1 LELDV
6 LIFGGGVAGLWLL
19 DELHRRRFR
28 VLLIERRALGA
39 GQSIASQG
47 ILHGGLKYM
56 LGGMASGSA
65 RTVGAMTDVWRAC
78 LSGRGQP
85 DLSDARIFSP
95 CCYLWRTDS
104 LISRAALSAARL
116 VLRTSVER
124 VATRDRPAALVN
136 CPGEILRVNEQVVDV
151 ASFLS
156 VLARGH
162 TARIMQV
169 GEEDSVDFVTS
180 SLGRVDEVQLRR
192 SAANAVVS
200 MKTATTVFAA
210 GEGNEDLRRRVGL
223 SADTMQLRP
232 LRMVMVRGR
241 LPQLFGHCVD
251 GNKTR
256 VTITSAV
263 DSQDRTVWQLGG
275 EIAEKGV
282 DMTPSDLIQ
291 FAQRELMS
299 VLPGVDWAG
308 VEWATYRINRAEGR
322 STAGLRPDGP
332 VWRRDGS
339 VISAWPTK
347 LVLAPRLARSIADAL
362 GDPPEGGT
370 ESVEAPPDWP
380 RPEVAQPPWEVNDQ
394 WRR

>member
-28 VLLIERRALGA
+28 VLLIERHALGA
-39 GQSIASQG
+39 GQSITSQG

-56 LGGMASGSA
+56 LGGLASGSA
-65 RTVGAMTDVWRAC
+65 RTVGEMTDVWRAC
-78 LSGRGQP
+78 LSGRSEP
-85 DLSDARIFSP
+85 DLRGVRVLSP
-95 CCYLWRTDS
+95 HCYLWRTDS
-104 LISRAALSAARL
+104 LISRVGLSAARL

-124 VATRDRPAALVN
+124 VATGDRPAALVN

-169 GEEDSVDFVTS
+169 GEEDGVDFVTS
-180 SLGRVDEVQLRR
+180 GPGRVDEVQLRR
-192 SAANAVVS
+192 FAANAVVS
-200 MKTATTVFAA
+200 LKPATTVFAA

-223 SADTMQLRP
+223 SADAMQRRP
-232 LRMVMVRGR
+232 LHMVMVRGR

-275 EIAEKGV
+275 ELAEKGV
-282 DMTPSDLIQ
+282 DRESSDLIR
-291 FAQRELMS
+291 FAQAEFMS
-299 VLPGVDWAG
+299 VLPGVDLAG

-339 VISAWPTK
+339 VITAWPTK

-362 GDPPEGGT
+362 GDPPDGGT
-370 ESVEAPPDWP
+370 ESVGAPPDWP
-380 RPEVAQPPWEVNDQ
+380 CPDVAQPPWEVNDQ